1 MTTSADVA
9 GIVCV
14 HLAMCCF
21 LPKIASSS
29 VRCFRMLGCNEGNS
43 LLEGRLLE
51 QAAQSTWDHLQPPIK
66 PFRACIHFTF
76 GLYSCWSGILQSGR
90 GERCLSKIHL
100 IIVKITAL
108 MWNVSMSGWLCSF
121 YVSFTEGVVT
131 GSFLSRWL
139 TLVSF
144 VQDAV
149 WLRREETKGEFGS
162 SASCHLL
169 SSRKRRPEW
178 ARCECFLFLKGVCE
192 LFVLVS
198 SILFCNLWVKSWTC
212 SLLSVRGT
220 AGYVFCACTK

>member
-14 HLAMCCF
+14 HLAMWFF
-21 LPKIASSS
+21 LPKITSSS
-29 VRCFRMLGCNEGNS
+29 VRCFRMLGCNEGKS

-51 QAAQSTWDHLQPPIK
+51 QAAQSMWDHLQP

-100 IIVKITAL
+100 IIVKITAF
-108 MWNVSMSGWLCSF
+108 MWNISMSGWLCSF

-139 TLVSF
+139 TRVSF

-149 WLRREETKGEFGS
+149 WLRRKETKGEFGS

-169 SSRKRRPEW
+169 SSGKPRPEW
-178 ARCECFLFLKGVCE
+178 ARCECFYFSKVSVSSLFLCLPSCFVIFGSKAE
-192 LFVLVS
+192 LAPF
-198 SILFCNLWVKSWTC
+198 
-212 SLLSVRGT
+212 
-220 AGYVFCACTK
+220 YQ